1 MSIGLCVC
9 VCIHFAFFW
18 AFSVGRMGILW
29 VPKCL
34 VASIRG
40 AASIRRPTVAPTRI
54 EKRNLC
60 GWHRG
65 HVVCSLRFYPFWILF
80 APGRCWNSPVRPAG
94 LLRTLWL
101 LYFWLLMCRKLI
113 IKGSPSGR
121 RDNCACVCMCVCLV
135 FFLPIYATCM
145 SHFLRTPVARFS
157 GQFFFILLFALDFLP
172 VSFAFW
178 SWPCVIFTFFFFVLV
193 FLFTTGKYW
202 PALIVVFPLVNYWT
216 EGNEWWLR
224 VKDQGG
230 TFTIRY
236 FHYLSLKRCSVI
248 WHFLTIGN

>member
-121 RDNCACVCMCVCLV
+121 RDNCACVCMCVCVCFFFYPFMLPACRIFFEPPSLDFPDN
-135 FFLPIYATCM
+135 FFLSCCLHLTFCR
-145 SHFLRTPVARFS
+145 FLLPFGRGHVWFLPFFFCIGVSVYNWQILTRIDCRFS
-157 GQFFFILLFALDFLP
+157 ACKLLN
-172 VSFAFW
+172 W
-178 SWPCVIFTFFFFVLV
+178 
-193 FLFTTGKYW
+193 G
-202 PALIVVFPLVNYWT
+202 
-216 EGNEWWLR
+216 EWMMI
-224 VKDQGG
+224 
-230 TFTIRY
+230 T
-236 FHYLSLKRCSVI
+236 S
-248 WHFLTIGN
+248 

>member
-9 VCIHFAFFW
+9 VCVHFAFFW
-18 AFSVGRMGILW
+18 AFSVGWGGWILW

-34 VASIRG
+34 MASIRG

-113 IKGSPSGR
+113 IKESPSGR

-135 FFLPIYATCM
+135 FFFTHLCYL
-145 SHFLRTPVARFS
+145 HVAFS
-157 GQFFFILLFALDFLP
+157 SNP
-172 VSFAFW
+172 RRS
-178 SWPCVIFTFFFFVLV
+178 IFRTFFFYPVVCTWLFAGFFCLLV
-193 FLFTTGKYW
+193 VAMCDFYHFFFCIGVSVYNWQILTRIDCRFSACKLLNWG
-202 PALIVVFPLVNYWT
+202 
-216 EGNEWWLR
+216 EWMMI
-224 VKDQGG
+224 
-230 TFTIRY
+230 T
-236 FHYLSLKRCSVI
+236 S
-248 WHFLTIGN
+248 

>member
-9 VCIHFAFFW
+9 SFCFFLGFFGG
-18 AFSVGRMGILW
+18 AGGILW

-40 AASIRRPTVAPTRI
+40 AASIRRPTGAPTRI

-135 FFLPIYATCM
+135 FFFTHLCYLHVAFSSNPRRSI
-145 SHFLRTPVARFS
+145 FRT
-157 GQFFFILLFALDFLP
+157 FFFILLFALDFLP

-178 SWPCVIFTFFFFVLV
+178 SWPCVIFTFFFL
-193 FLFTTGKYW
+193 YW
-202 PALIVVFPLVNYWT
+202 CFCLQLANIDPH
-216 EGNEWWLR
+216 WLSFFR
-224 VKDQGG
+224 
-230 TFTIRY
+230 
-236 FHYLSLKRCSVI
+236 L
-248 WHFLTIGN
+248 